1 MGKNMFVIVGTIIG
15 VIGALLVAAA
25 ISWGIVAGFLMLIG
39 LCFDIKITAKMITG
53 VWLLTVF
60 IKCMFSSMFK
70 D

>member
-25 ISWGIVAGFLMLIG
+25 ISWGIVGVFLKLIS

-53 VWLLTVF
+53 VWLLTAF
-60 IKCMFSSMFK
+60 IKCMFSGMFK